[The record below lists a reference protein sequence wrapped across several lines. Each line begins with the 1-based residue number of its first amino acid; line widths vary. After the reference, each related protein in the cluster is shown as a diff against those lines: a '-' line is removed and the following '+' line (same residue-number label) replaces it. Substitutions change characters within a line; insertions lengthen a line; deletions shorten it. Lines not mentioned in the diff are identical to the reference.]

1 MSQLLDLYKATS
13 NEIFTKK
20 LCEIAPYFSTID
32 PKFVHLRP
40 DYAEVTMPNTQKV
53 HNHLGTV
60 HAIAMCN
67 LAEIAGGLL
76 TDVSIPDT
84 FRWIP
89 IGMNVKYL
97 AKATTDLRAIA
108 EGTGIDWHQQGDK
121 DVVVKIT
128 DTNGLEV
135 CRATVI
141 VKISLKKDE
150 TTC

>member
-1 MSQLLDLYKATS
+1 MSQLFDLYKATG

-32 PKFVHLRP
+32 PQFVHLRP
-40 DYAEVTMPNTQKV
+40 NYAEVTMPNTKKV

-67 LAEIAGGLL
+67 LAEITGGLL

-97 AKATTDLRAIA
+97 AKATTDIRAIA
-108 EGTGIDWHQQGDK
+108 EGTGIDWDQKGDK

-141 VKISLKKDE
+141 VKISLKKGE
-150 TTC
+150 TAC

>member
-1 MSQLLDLYKATS
+1 MSKLLDLYKATG
-13 NEIFTKK
+13 NDIFTKK

-32 PKFVHLRP
+32 PQFVHLRP
-40 DYAEVTMPNTQKV
+40 DYAEVTMPNTKKV

-128 DTNGLEV
+128 DRKGLEV

-141 VKISLKKDE
+141 VKISLKKD
-150 TTC
+150 

>member
-1 MSQLLDLYKATS
+1 MSQLLDLYKATG

-20 LCEIAPYFSTID
+20 LCEIAPYFSTIE
-32 PKFVHLRP
+32 PQFVHLRP
-40 DYAEVTMPNTQKV
+40 GFAEVTMPNTQKV

-89 IGMNVKYL
+89 IGMNVRYL

-128 DTNGLEV
+128 DANGLEV
-135 CRATVI
+135 CKATVI
-141 VKISLKKDE
+141 VKISLKKGE

>member
-1 MSQLLDLYKATS
+1 MSQLFDLYKATG

-32 PKFVHLRP
+32 PQFVHLRP
-40 DYAEVTMPNTQKV
+40 NYAEVTMPNTKKV

-84 FRWIP
+84 YRWIP

-97 AKATTDLRAIA
+97 AKATTDLKAVA
-108 EGTGIDWHQQGDK
+108 EGTGIDWQQTGDK

-128 DTNGLEV
+128 DFTGLEV
-135 CRATVI
+135 CRATI
-141 VKISLKKDE
+141 TVKVSLKKG
-150 TTC
+150 

>member
-1 MSQLLDLYKATS
+1 MSELFDLYKATG

-20 LCEIAPYFSTID
+20 LCEIAPYFSTIE
-32 PKFVHLRP
+32 PQFVHLRP
-40 DYAEVTMPNTQKV
+40 DYAEVTMPNTKKV

-76 TDVSIPDT
+76 TDVSIPET
-84 FRWIP
+84 FHWIP
-89 IGMNVKYL
+89 IGINAKYL

-108 EGTGIDWHQQGDK
+108 KGTDIDWHQPGDK
-121 DVVVKIT
+121 NVVVKIS
-128 DTNGLEV
+128 DTNDLEV
-135 CRATVI
+135 CRVSII
-141 VKISLKKDE
+141 VKVSLKKGE

>member
-1 MSQLLDLYKATS
+1 MSQLLDLYKATG
-13 NEIFTKK
+13 NEIFSKK
-20 LCEIAPYFSTID
+20 LCEIAPYFSTIE
-32 PKFVHLRP
+32 PQFVHLRP
-40 DYAEVTMPNTQKV
+40 NYAEVTMPNTKKV

-67 LAEIAGGLL
+67 LAEITGGLL

-108 EGTGIDWHQQGDK
+108 EGTGIDWDQQGDK
-121 DVVVKIT
+121 DVIVKIT

-141 VKISLKKDE
+141 VKISLKKG
-150 TTC
+150 

>member
-1 MSQLLDLYKATS
+1 MSQLFDLYKATG

-32 PKFVHLRP
+32 PQFVHLRP
-40 DYAEVTMPNTQKV
+40 NYAEVTMPNTKKV

-108 EGTGIDWHQQGDK
+108 EGTGINWDQQGDK

-141 VKISLKKDE
+141 VKISLKKG
-150 TTC
+150 